1 MNQLRR
7 PHTLNFAVIVNILQ
21 SSGFP
26 ERALLVLTAI
36 VMQTSA

>member
-7 PHTLNFAVIVNILQ
+7 LHTLHFAVIVNILQ

-26 ERALLVLTAI
+26 EGVLLVLTTI
-36 VMQTSA
+36 VIQTFA